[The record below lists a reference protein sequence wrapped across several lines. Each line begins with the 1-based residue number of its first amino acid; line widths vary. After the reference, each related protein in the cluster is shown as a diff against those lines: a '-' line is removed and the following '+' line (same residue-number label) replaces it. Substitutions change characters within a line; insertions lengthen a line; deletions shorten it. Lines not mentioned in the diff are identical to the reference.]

1 MIRVRGV
8 HKTFG
13 KAHTLRG
20 VDLEVREGEVVALM
34 GASGGGKSTLLRCIA
49 GLEQPDQ
56 GTIELGTKDI
66 GMVFQ
71 AAHLFGHMT
80 ALDNVAL
87 APMLSKRHTRAAA
100 LKLAQTLLDAQG
112 VGHRAHALP
121 KELSGGEAQRV
132 SIARALAM
140 APKIWLLDEPTSAL
154 DEERTRDICAILK
167 AQVETGATVLLVSHD
182 AQFVESVATRTVW
195 LELGRVA
202 AEPAKDAG

>member
-56 GTIELGTKDI
+56 GAIELGTKDI

-100 LKLAQTLLDAQG
+100 LKLAQTLLDDQG

-154 DEERTRDICAILK
+154 DEDRTRDICAMLK

-182 AQFVESVATRTVW
+182 TQFVESVATRTVW